1 MDASIISGVILP
13 IVFIVVGIA
22 LVWALVELVM
32 VLRRTRATVET
43 MEAEITPILKD
54 VREITESVKPAADK
68 VDPLVERVSLA
79 VDAANLEIM
88 RLDGILENVNDI
100 TETAASAASAVDTV
114 ANTPLRLVNT
124 ATEKLRDAFS
134 GRKVSDESASLAGA
148 HEAEAGKGIAG
159 ASTKGDA
166 QVSAEEPCVAEKAA
180 AKSRDADSASMSEE
194 PSVPREEDSL
204 EGAVQEDL
212 TQHAVEKAAAD
223 ETSAHDK
230 YFTYGSKQ
238 E

>member
-1 MDASIISGVILP
+1 MDASVISGVVLP
-13 IVFIVVGIA
+13 IVFIVVGVA
-22 LVWALVELVM
+22 LVWALVELIM
-32 VLRRTRATVET
+32 VLRRTRTTVET

-88 RLDGILENVNDI
+88 RLDGILENVNEI
-100 TETAASAASAVDTV
+100 TETAASAANAVDAV

-134 GRKVSDESASLAGA
+134 GRRVSDESACLADAQESG
-148 HEAEAGKGIAG
+148 AGKGAPSASGEGRVQAATESAAAEWSRAAHDEGVSVEPLQACEQNASCPDAAKPESGEAG
-159 ASTKGDA
+159 A
-166 QVSAEEPCVAEKAA
+166 
-180 AKSRDADSASMSEE
+180 
-194 PSVPREEDSL
+194 
-204 EGAVQEDL
+204 QE
-212 TQHAVEKAAAD
+212 
-223 ETSAHDK
+223 K

>member
-1 MDASIISGVILP
+1 MDASVISGVVLP
-13 IVFIVVGIA
+13 IVFIVVGVA
-22 LVWALVELVM
+22 LVWALVELIM
-32 VLRRTRATVET
+32 VLRRTRTTVEA

-88 RLDGILENVNDI
+88 RLDGILENVNEI
-100 TETAASAASAVDTV
+100 TETAASAANAVDAV

-134 GRKVSDESASLAGA
+134 GRRVSDESAYLADAQESG
-148 HEAEAGKGIAG
+148 AGKGVPSASGEGCAQTAAENAAAEQPRAAHDEG
-159 ASTKGDA
+159 AS
-166 QVSAEEPCVAEKAA
+166 VEPLQACEQNASQDGASCSDA
-180 AKSRDADSASMSEE
+180 AKSESGEA
-194 PSVPREEDSL
+194 
-204 EGAVQEDL
+204 GAQE
-212 TQHAVEKAAAD
+212 
-223 ETSAHDK
+223 K

>member
-1 MDASIISGVILP
+1 MDASVISGVVLP
-13 IVFIVVGIA
+13 IVFIVVGVA
-22 LVWALVELVM
+22 LVWALVELIM
-32 VLRRTRATVET
+32 VLRRTRTTVET

-88 RLDGILENVNDI
+88 RLDGILENVNEI
-100 TETAASAASAVDTV
+100 TETAASAANAVDVV

-134 GRKVSDESASLAGA
+134 GRRVSDESAYLADAQESG
-148 HEAEAGKGIAG
+148 AGKGVPSASEEGCAQTAAENAAAEQPRAVHDEG
-159 ASTKGDA
+159 AS
-166 QVSAEEPCVAEKAA
+166 VEPLQACEQNASQDGASCSDA
-180 AKSRDADSASMSEE
+180 AKSESGEA
-194 PSVPREEDSL
+194 
-204 EGAVQEDL
+204 GAQE
-212 TQHAVEKAAAD
+212 
-223 ETSAHDK
+223 K

>member
-1 MDASIISGVILP
+1 MDASVISGVVLP
-13 IVFIVVGIA
+13 IVFIVVGVA
-22 LVWALVELVM
+22 LVWALVELIM
-32 VLRRTRATVET
+32 VLRRTRTTVET

-88 RLDGILENVNDI
+88 RLYGILENVNEI
-100 TETAASAASAVDTV
+100 TETAASAANAVDAV

-134 GRKVSDESASLAGA
+134 GRRVSDESAYLADAQESG
-148 HEAEAGKGIAG
+148 AGKAVPSASGEGCAQTAAENAAAEQPRAAHDEG
-159 ASTKGDA
+159 AS
-166 QVSAEEPCVAEKAA
+166 VEPLQACEQNASQDGASCPDA
-180 AKSRDADSASMSEE
+180 AKSESGEA
-194 PSVPREEDSL
+194 
-204 EGAVQEDL
+204 GAQE
-212 TQHAVEKAAAD
+212 
-223 ETSAHDK
+223 K

>member
-1 MDASIISGVILP
+1 MDTSVISGVVLP
-13 IVFIVVGIA
+13 IVFIVVGVA
-22 LVWALVELVM
+22 LVWALVELIM
-32 VLRRTRATVET
+32 VLRRTRTTVET

-88 RLDGILENVNDI
+88 RLDGILENVNEI
-100 TETAASAASAVDTV
+100 TETAASAANAVDAV

-134 GRKVSDESASLAGA
+134 GRRVSDESACLADAQESG
-148 HEAEAGKGIAG
+148 AGKGG
-159 ASTKGDA
+159 PSASGEGRVQAATESAAAERSRAAHDEG
-166 QVSAEEPCVAEKAA
+166 VSVEPLQACEQNASCPDA
-180 AKSRDADSASMSEE
+180 AKSESGEA
-194 PSVPREEDSL
+194 
-204 EGAVQEDL
+204 GAQE
-212 TQHAVEKAAAD
+212 
-223 ETSAHDK
+223 K